1 MQQPLLF
8 IVPPAQLDLAWRDGA
23 HRLSEACE
31 KAAGEVT
38 TDQLKMLLSRGER
51 ILIGVRDM
59 ATPDAKPAA
68 WAAVSALQL
77 PNMRALYIYA
87 VYAPGATGGEVM
99 RLLRE
104 YALQQGCLVIRGA
117 CNDAVQRLWE
127 RRFKARKIYS
137 IVEID
142 VEV

>member
-1 MQQPLLF
+1 MQQPHLF
-8 IVPPAQLDLAWRDGA
+8 VVPPSHIDMAWRDGA
-23 HRLSEACE
+23 HQLSEACE

-38 TDQLKMLLSRGER
+38 TDQLKMLLNRGER
-51 ILIGVRDM
+51 RLIGVRDM

-87 VYAPGATGGEVM
+87 VYAPGATGGDVM
-99 RLLRE
+99 ALLRT
-104 YALQQGCLVIRGA
+104 YALQEGCLVIRGA
-117 CNDAVQRLWE
+117 CNDAVLRLWE
-127 RRFKARKIYS
+127 RKFAARKIYS

-142 VEV
+142 AEV